1 MRMKSGR
8 FPCFAVVSALLLH
21 GCELPATVNAGD
33 STVLAEPGTI
43 AGDAICS
50 PLGGGNS
57 LGGSHG
63 LKADLYYLDPNGVH
77 YNDVAEYV
85 SRGTKV
91 SADLYFDQV
100 NVPTR
105 PFDDGFVTQ
114 AGSVLTTPQ
123 GNTLYEWFGLDF
135 RTTLKLAAGDTPGR
149 VQFGVLSDDG
159 AVLLQQSGSSWS
171 TVVDGD
177 GTHASMFKG
186 ATQPITLDANSAL
199 KLRLEYYQGPRYHIA
214 AMILWRPWTAAQDV
228 NALDPVDGQ
237 SGNDLF
243 FDSTQSP
250 PSPRAAYTQLLAR
263 GWKVVPPANYY
274 LPDETVVNPC
284 PPATSTT
291 DSATATATTTAT
303 STATSTATATATN
316 ADLTLSGFDG
326 TTTNSVANLIWT
338 TNNSATG
345 VVHWGTSAADLSNEV
360 TEPTSGTTHQLQ
372 ITGLTGATQ
381 YYFQAEATD
390 GQTTVLS
397 PVIHKTTK

>member
-1 MRMKSGR
+1 MKSSR
-8 FPCFAVVSALLLH
+8 FPSLAVVLAFLLH
-21 GCELPATVNAGD
+21 GCELPATVKAGD
-33 STVLAEPGTI
+33 STVTAASNTTVN
-43 AGDAICS
+43 DAICS

-63 LKADLYYLDPNGVH
+63 LKADLYYLDPNGIH

-91 SADLYFDQV
+91 SAELYFDQV

-114 AGSVLTTPQ
+114 AGNVLTTPQ
-123 GNTLYEWFGLDF
+123 GNTLYEWFALDF
-135 RTTLKLAAGDTPGR
+135 RTTLKLAAGESPGR

-159 AVLLQQSGSSWS
+159 AVLLQQSGSGWA
-171 TVVDGD
+171 TIVDGD

-186 ATQPITLDANSAL
+186 ATQPITLDSSSAL

-214 AMILWRPWTAAQDV
+214 AMILWRPWTAAQDTNPV
-228 NALDPVDGQ
+228 DPIDGQ
-237 SGNDLF
+237 SGNALF

-250 PSPRAAYTQLLAR
+250 PTPQTAFTQLLAR

-274 LPDETVVNPC
+274 LPDESVVNPC
-284 PPATSTT
+284 PPAASTT
-291 DSATATATTTAT
+291 DSGTVTATATATAT
-303 STATSTATATATN
+303 STATSTTIDT
-316 ADLTLSGFDG
+316 DLALSGFDG

-338 TNNSATG
+338 TNHSANG
-345 VVHWGTSAADLSNEV
+345 VVHWGTSATDLSNIIA
-360 TEPTSGTTHQLQ
+360 EPAAATTHQIQ

-381 YYFQAEATD
+381 YFFQAEAND
-390 GQTTVLS
+390 GRTTVLS
-397 PVIHKTTK
+397 PVIRKTTK